1 MLKCAMCRREIKAG
15 TARFCNECG
24 RGFSNKPGHGTPA
37 STGRTAARRRRR
49 RGR

>member
-1 MLKCAMCRREIKAG
+1 MVKCASCHREIKAG
-15 TARFCNECG
+15 SQRFCNECG
-24 RGFSNKPGHGTPA
+24 RGYNSKPGQGTPS